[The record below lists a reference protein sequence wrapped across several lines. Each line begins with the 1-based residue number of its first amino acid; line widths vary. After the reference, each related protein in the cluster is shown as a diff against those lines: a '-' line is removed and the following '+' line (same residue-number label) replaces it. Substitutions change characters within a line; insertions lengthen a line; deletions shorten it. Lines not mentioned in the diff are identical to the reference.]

1 MEEKLIISILFF
13 FIVALG
19 GICLLIF
26 CFRKNDDNIYDW
38 KMVEKYSKLM
48 REQTKENLDILS
60 KYNKEKDKL
69 EEKIREKKKVLGIRL
84 VDK

>member
-1 MEEKLIISILFF
+1 MEEELIIPILFF

-26 CFRKNDDNIYDW
+26 RFRKNGDSMYDW
-38 KMVEKYSKLM
+38 KMVTKYSELM
-48 REQTKENLDILS
+48 REQTEKNLDILS
-60 KYNKEKDKL
+60 KYNREKNKL
-69 EEKIREKKKVLGIRL
+69 EEKIREKKKILGIRL